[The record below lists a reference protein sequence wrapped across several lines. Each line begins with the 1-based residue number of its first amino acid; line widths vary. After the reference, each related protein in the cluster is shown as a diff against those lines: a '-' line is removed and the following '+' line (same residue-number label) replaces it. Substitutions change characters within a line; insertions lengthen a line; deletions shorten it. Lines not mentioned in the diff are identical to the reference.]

1 MKRRMSFSPTS
12 KTLSAFVASDDG
24 RPLIFEQ
31 LPFDHPL
38 CILYSSGTTG
48 PQKCIV
54 HSGGGVLI
62 QTKKELLANGDIRM
76 DGTWFH
82 TTTTAWMSWLR
93 MLTVLAWGARI
104 IMFEGSPLYPDVKN
118 FLKFIDEQKYSYPQP
133 RTSGKAHLGTCLI
146 LG

>member
-1 MKRRMSFSPTS
+1 MRGTSSTKYPRFRRLFKVSPPRVFVRSFYFLELSQVERSPKRSSAPFHSGRFQHPLDMKRRMSFSPTS

-54 HSGGGVLI
+54 HSGGVC
-62 QTKKELLANGDIRM
+62 KR
-76 DGTWFH
+76 
-82 TTTTAWMSWLR
+82 
-93 MLTVLAWGARI
+93 
-104 IMFEGSPLYPDVKN
+104 Y
-118 FLKFIDEQKYSYPQP
+118 
-133 RTSGKAHLGTCLI
+133 
-146 LG
+146 